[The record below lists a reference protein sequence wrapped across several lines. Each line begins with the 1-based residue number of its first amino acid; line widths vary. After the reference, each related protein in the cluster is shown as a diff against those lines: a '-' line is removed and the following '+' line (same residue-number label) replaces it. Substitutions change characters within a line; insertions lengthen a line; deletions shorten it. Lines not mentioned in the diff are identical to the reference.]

1 MTNQK
6 HKKQLN
12 KYIRLTGVGL
22 QMGVTI
28 YLFVYL
34 GKWLDGKYPNENDLY
49 TMFLTLLGIVV
60 SFYSL
65 LRQVK
70 SINK

>member
-6 HKKQLN
+6 PKKQLN